1 MLTFLTLSV
10 MLKNT
15 LKNPMMEV
23 SGRVDCCAFLD
34 LLISSGVPLLLLFF
48 LVFKVYLFTVKRQFW
63 EV

>member
-1 MLTFLTLSV
+1 MMTFLTLSV

-15 LKNPMMEV
+15 LKNPMMEF

-34 LLISSGVPLLLLFF
+34 FIISSGAPLLLLFF
-48 LVFKVYLFTVKRQFW
+48 LVFKIYLSTVKRQFW